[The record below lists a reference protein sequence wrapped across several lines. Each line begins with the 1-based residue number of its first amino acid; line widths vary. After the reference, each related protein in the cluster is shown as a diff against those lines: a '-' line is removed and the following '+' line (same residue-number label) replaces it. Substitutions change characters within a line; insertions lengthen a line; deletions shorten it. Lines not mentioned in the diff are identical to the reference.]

1 MSKKF
6 SLATLAIAATLV
18 VACGEEKK
26 EEAAAESTT
35 TTTESAA
42 PAAEATNTA
51 EATATTAA
59 APAGGDIVIA
69 VAGPM
74 TGDLAAFGEQ
84 LKRGA
89 EKAVA
94 DINAKGGVNGKQ
106 LKLEIGDD
114 QCDPKQAVQVANDL
128 VKKGVVF
135 VAGHF
140 CSGSS
145 IPASDVYAE
154 EGIVQIT
161 PASTNPDFTEVPASK
176 GVKTIFRTCG
186 RDDAQG
192 IFAGPW
198 LAKTYAGKK
207 VAILDDKSAYGQG
220 LANETAK
227 NFEANGGTIA
237 IRDTYTAKEKDFSA
251 LISKLKDAAIDAV
264 YIGGY
269 HNDVGLIARQSR
281 EQGFNAAIISADA
294 LNTAEFWSISG
305 PAGEGVRYSD
315 GASAVNLDSAKAV
328 VEEFRK
334 DNYEPEGYTLNSYAA
349 IQAWAEAAN
358 KAGSTEGAK
367 VAEALRA
374 GPIPTVIG
382 DLTFNDKGD
391 LTKVNYA
398 WYVWGKDGKA
408 VQEPLN

>member
-227 NFEANGGTIA
+227 NFEANGGTVV

>member
-1 MSKKF
+1 MLKNLIGSTA
-6 SLATLAIAATLV
+6 LAAVLAIGAFGHVSSA
-18 VACGEEKK
+18 K
-26 EEAAAESTT
+26 AE
-35 TTTESAA
+35 
-42 PAAEATNTA
+42 
-51 EATATTAA
+51 
-59 APAGGDIVIA
+59 DITIA

-74 TGDLAAFGEQ
+74 TGELAAFGEQ

-94 DINAKGGVNGKQ
+94 DINAKGGVNGNQ

-145 IPASDVYAE
+145 IPASAVYAE
-154 EGIVQIT
+154 EGILQMT
-161 PASTNPDFTEVPASK
+161 PASTNPAFTEDMAAK
-176 GVKTIFRTCG
+176 GVKTVFRTCG

-192 IFAGPW
+192 VFAGPW
-198 LAKTYAGKK
+198 LAKTYEGKN

-227 NFEANGGTIA
+227 NFEASGGKIA
-237 IRDTYTAKEKDFSA
+237 VRDTYTAKEKDFSA
-251 LISKLKDAAIDAV
+251 LISKLKDAKIEAV

-269 HNDVGLIARQSR
+269 HNDVALIMRQSA
-281 EQGFNAAIISADA
+281 EQGFKAAFISADA
-294 LNTAEFWSISG
+294 LNTSEFWSLSG
-305 PAGEGVRYSD
+305 PAGEGLRYSD
-315 GASAVNLDSAKAV
+315 GASAVNLDSAKDV
-328 VEEFRK
+328 VASFRA
-334 DNYEPEGYTLNSYAA
+334 DSYEPEGYTLNSYAA
-349 IQAWAEAAN
+349 IQAWAAAAT
-358 KAGSTEGAK
+358 KAGGTDGEK
-367 VAEALRA
+367 VAVALRS

-382 DLTFNDKGD
+382 DLSWDAKGD

-398 WYVWGKDGKA
+398 WYVYHDGKA
-408 VQEPLN
+408 TQEPLN

>member
-1 MSKKF
+1 MLKNLIGSTALAAVLATGAF
-6 SLATLAIAATLV
+6 GGASLAHA
-18 VACGEEKK
+18 
-26 EEAAAESTT
+26 
-35 TTTESAA
+35 
-42 PAAEATNTA
+42 
-51 EATATTAA
+51 
-59 APAGGDIVIA
+59 DITIA

-74 TGDLAAFGEQ
+74 TGELAAFGEQ

-94 DINAKGGVNGKQ
+94 DINAKGGVNGEQ

-128 VKKGVVF
+128 VKKGVAF

-145 IPASDVYAE
+145 IPASAVYAE

-161 PASTNPDFTEVPASK
+161 PASTNPAFTEDMAAK
-176 GVKTIFRTCG
+176 GVNTVFRTCG

-192 IFAGPW
+192 VFAGPW
-198 LAKTYAGKK
+198 LAKTYPGKN

-227 NFEANGGTIA
+227 NFESSGGKVA
-237 IRDTYTAKEKDFSA
+237 LRETYTAKEKDFSA
-251 LISKLKDAAIDAV
+251 LISKLKDAKIDAV

-269 HNDVGLIARQSR
+269 HNDVGLMVRQAR
-281 EQGFNAAIISADA
+281 EQGLEAAFVSADA

-305 PAGEGVRYSD
+305 PAGEGLRYSD
-315 GASAVNLDSAKAV
+315 GASAVNLDSAKDV
-328 VEEFRK
+328 VAAFRA

-349 IQAWAEAAN
+349 IQAWAAAAT
-358 KAGSTEGAK
+358 KAGSTDGAK

-374 GPIPTVIG
+374 APIPTAIG
-382 DLTFNDKGD
+382 DLTFDAKGD

-398 WYVWGKDGKA
+398 WYVWHDGKA
-408 VQEPLN
+408 IQEPLN

>member
-1 MSKKF
+1 MLKN
-6 SLATLAIAATLV
+6 LL
-18 VACGEEKK
+18 
-26 EEAAAESTT
+26 TT
-35 TTTESAA
+35 TALVAAVAVGAFSMPTVASA
-42 PAAEATNTA
+42 
-51 EATATTAA
+51 
-59 APAGGDIVIA
+59 DITIA

-84 LKRGA
+84 LRRGA
-89 EKAVA
+89 EMAVK
-94 DINAKGGVNGKQ
+94 DINAAGGVNGEQ

-114 QCDPKQAVQVANDL
+114 QCDPKQARQVANDL
-128 VKKGVVF
+128 VQKEVAF

-145 IPASDVYAE
+145 IPASEVYAE
-154 EGIVQIT
+154 EGILQMT
-161 PASTNPDFTEVPASK
+161 PASTNPEFTEGPAKK
-176 GVKTIFRTCG
+176 GVKTVFRTCG

-192 IFAGPW
+192 VFAGPW

-220 LANETAK
+220 LANETEKNAK
-227 NFEANGGTIA
+227 AAGLEPAM
-237 IRDTYTAKEKDFSA
+237 RDTYTAKEKDFSA
-251 LISKLKDAAIDAV
+251 LISKMKDAGIEAV

-269 HNDVGLIARQSR
+269 HNDVALMVRQAR
-281 EQGFNAAIISADA
+281 EQGFNADFISADA

-328 VEEFRK
+328 VEKFRAE
-334 DNYEPEGYTLNSYAA
+334 NYEPEGYTLNSYAA
-349 IQAWAEAAN
+349 IQAWAAAAAIAKSIEGEA
-358 KAGSTEGAK
+358 
-367 VAEALRA
+367 VAEALR
-374 GPIPTVIG
+374 GNTIPTVIG
-382 DLTFNDKGD
+382 DLSWDDKGD

-398 WYVWGKDGKA
+398 WYVWHDGKG

>member
-1 MSKKF
+1 MLKN
-6 SLATLAIAATLV
+6 LL
-18 VACGEEKK
+18 
-26 EEAAAESTT
+26 TT
-35 TTTESAA
+35 TALVAAVAVGAFAMPTVASA
-42 PAAEATNTA
+42 
-51 EATATTAA
+51 
-59 APAGGDIVIA
+59 DITIA

-84 LKRGA
+84 LRRGA
-89 EKAVA
+89 EMAVK
-94 DINAKGGVNGKQ
+94 DINAAGGVNGEQ

-114 QCDPKQAVQVANDL
+114 QCDPKQARQVANDL
-128 VKKGVVF
+128 VQKEVAF

-145 IPASDVYAE
+145 IPASEVYAE
-154 EGIVQIT
+154 EGILQMT
-161 PASTNPDFTEVPASK
+161 PASTNPDFTEGPAKK
-176 GVKTIFRTCG
+176 GVKTVFRTCG

-192 IFAGPW
+192 VFAGPW

-220 LANETAK
+220 LANETEKNAK
-227 NFEANGGTIA
+227 SSGLEPAM
-237 IRDTYTAKEKDFSA
+237 RDTYTAKEKDFSA
-251 LISKLKDAAIDAV
+251 LISKMKDAGIEAV

-269 HNDVGLIARQSR
+269 HNDVALMVRQAR
-281 EQGFNAAIISADA
+281 EQGFNADFISADA

-328 VEEFRK
+328 VEKFRAES
-334 DNYEPEGYTLNSYAA
+334 YEPEGYTLNSYAA
-349 IQAWAEAAN
+349 IQAWAAAAN
-358 KAGSTEGAK
+358 IAKSLEGEK
-367 VAEALRA
+367 VAEALR
-374 GPIPTVIG
+374 GNTIPTVIG
-382 DLTFNDKGD
+382 DLSWNDTGD

-398 WYVWGKDGKA
+398 WYVWHDGKG